1 MTKVN
6 LIALDVLMEAA
17 FKKVAASKERKYF
30 WNEKDEEVEQTRQ
43 NMMKT
48 LCRLAAA
55 KELDET
61 ITVGTDSYEV
71 SQYSIPSK
79 FDWLKNLLSYSGR
92 VYVTP
97 VQKRRKKW
105 LSTSVRPNNW
115 ETMPGKVL
123 SPGQLKTAFEMPA
136 EHNPAWKNLGEMSK
150 TVVQF
155 SELHGAFIKDGDE
168 AYQYY
173 MFDSLQDE
181 LYAQMLG
188 LVVEDTFAA
197 FGSKYDV
204 LTSQA
209 DLVDEMN
216 SANSKNGKDE

>member
-30 WNEKDEEVEQTRQ
+30 WNDKDEEVEMTRQ

-55 KELDET
+55 KEIDES
-61 ITVGTDSYEV
+61 IKVGTDSYEV

-79 FDWLKNLLSYSGR
+79 FDWLKSILDYSGR

-105 LSTSVRPNNW
+105 LTTSVRPNNW

-123 SPGQLKTAFEMPA
+123 SPNQLKTAFEMPA
-136 EHNPAWKNLGEMSK
+136 EHNPAWKNLGEVSK
-150 TVVQF
+150 SVIEF
-155 SELHGAFIKDGDE
+155 SELHGAFIKDGE
-168 AYQYY
+168 GYQYY

-188 LVVEDTFAA
+188 LVVEDAFAA

-204 LTSQA
+204 LTTQA

-216 SANSKNGKDE
+216 SAKTNGKDE